1 MRGEG
6 FTRWFNESATDYGW
20 VYPSLSDVQSPI
32 PPAKYT
38 ISAEAWLAQ
47 AQSQIR
53 GDGAKAVQTDIA
65 AMYAMV
71 GTHFGMPRGRWT
83 DGARMLWESSSATL
97 GSSWVGSVGDN
108 QAQFNEAVRAWLS
121 SLQDSGLGRAS
132 VQWIQNSQA
141 VQDALSSVG
150 DAASNVP
157 WVNIVVA
164 VVRVLKYAYIAYYGN
179 WDRRNGLQ
187 DYGTDFEGLPWV
199 KNKIAAYEFLETG
212 ASLDVAA
219 GKKVISAINEM
230 DLTDVFSPMLTECSA
245 ELRDGRSGPN
255 EPWRPGWSVGMVEA
269 DPDDFEADP
278 RLGCVPGTGAVARR
292 YDASAP
298 VFVPDHYA
306 PADEKICAPYWSAGI
321 KWASTGSYLPT
332 LASMGATLW
341 QALNAD
347 SALMAGVDTTQAI
360 NRWRLA
366 CHHLAREILNPIAWY
381 GNPLSSA
388 YGSILWANFEGSTQ
402 RCDFTLTL
410 ENLWNK
416 AAADLGWPMLRD
428 IAWQTRKTVVPN
440 RPETSRSQIE
450 GRKGSAFLAQWAYQ
464 AVDSGALGR
473 QNYQPA
479 EDGWATSQLANI
491 VGLQCAPVL
500 ALDALRDR
508 QRARLF
514 GDGQAPVL
522 LPYTTPANPA
532 GPRGQARVDAL
543 RDLLQRP
550 EICEVDPDDV
560 AARNMGGFLDAEQLR
575 DAIVIAQS
583 NARCR
588 LSGGKY
594 AIKTLTYQPPPP
606 LKMAELAIPGA
617 SPSASPGAALA
628 ALAGVGGLLWML
640 RR

>member
-20 VYPSLSDVQSPI
+20 VYPSLFTVQSPI
-32 PPAKYT
+32 PPPKST
-38 ISAEAWLAQ
+38 ISADAWLAQ
-47 AQSQIR
+47 AQSDIQ
-53 GDGAKAVQTDIA
+53 DKGARAVQTDIA

-121 SLQDSGLGRAS
+121 SLQSSGLGRAS
-132 VQWIQNSQA
+132 VQWIQDSQA
-141 VQDALSSVG
+141 VQAALSSVG

-164 VVRVLKYAYIAYYGN
+164 VARYVKFWVKGWSANY
-179 WDRRNGLQ
+179 DRRNGLQ
-187 DYGTDFEGLPWV
+187 DYGTDFESLPWV
-199 KNKIAAYEFLETG
+199 KNNIAAYDFQADG
-212 ASLDVAA
+212 AAQDADA
-219 GKKVISAINEM
+219 GDSVITAIKNM
-230 DLTDVFSPMLTECSA
+230 DLTDVFSPTRTDVSA
-245 ELRDGRSGPN
+245 ELRDGRLGPN

-269 DPDDFEADP
+269 DPNDP
-278 RLGCVPGTGAVARR
+278 SVGTRLACVPGTGAVARR

-298 VFVPDHYA
+298 VFRPPVKDQ
-306 PADEKICAPYWSAGI
+306 DGNNTCAPYWSAGLG
-321 KWASTGSYLPT
+321 WGSTGSYLPS

-450 GRKGSAFLAQWAYQ
+450 GRNGSAFLAQWAYQ

-479 EDGWATSQLANI
+479 QDGWATSQLANI

-508 QRARLF
+508 QRVRLF

-560 AARNMGGFLDAEQLR
+560 AAQDMGGFSDAEQLR

-588 LSGGKY
+588 LSAGKY
-594 AIKTLTYQPPPP
+594 AIKTLTYEPPPP

-617 SPSASPGAALA
+617 SSGGSSGAALA
-628 ALAGVGGLLWML
+628 ALAGVAGLLWML